1 MPLPGGTV
9 FPVGHLPPAPLIGGQ
24 NGEFVFQTNLVAD
37 LPELAQGGGGLAEFH
52 PSFKAD
58 GVDHKVGV
66 DMLGIA
72 VGSHL
77 HFMPRPSLGCKLQ
90 TNFVGLLIGDLFL
103 GGKGLDI
110 LVEIDSI
117 HLVIGSLGCQ
127 KFRKRIGS
135 VAV

>member
-1 MPLPGGTV
+1 M
-9 FPVGHLPPAPLIGGQ
+9 
-24 NGEFVFQTNLVAD
+24 
-37 LPELAQGGGGLAEFH
+37 
-52 PSFKAD
+52 
-58 GVDHKVGV
+58 GV

-110 LVEIDSI
+110 LEEIDSI
-117 HLVIGSLGCQ
+117 HLVISGLGCQ

-135 VAV
+135 VAVQPGHISAACFRICGLVLPLAVAHHRLHGTDMLLGFLDVGYSCHPLPPMRISSS